1 MMKQVAQWL
10 WLWGGECVMP
20 PAARKQQL
28 VFGNAGINS
37 LLCIAQTGLVSRC
50 AFPCQPTLH
59 FIHWCSTLSPR
70 HPAAAR
76 ADADHASRR
85 THDRSPV
92 PLAALPPGVRPTCSA
107 ASSPVRPRPRG
118 RRHSCCLRQVVL
130 AQPGL
135 QQLLL
140 GAGYHRSWSAAGR
153 RRACRFRFLYLV
165 TSRVLGMPAADTSRH
180 LRRQVLGEP
189 VLGAPHQRG
198 SSQAVGRIDGE

>member
-1 MMKQVAQWL
+1 
-10 WLWGGECVMP
+10 MP

-107 ASSPVRPRPRG
+107 ASSPVRPRPSR
-118 RRHSCCLRQVVL
+118 RRHSCCLRHSG
-130 AQPGL
+130 AIRWCSRSPACSGCSWAAGTIAPGL
-135 QQLLL
+135 PL
-140 GAGYHRSWSAAGR
+140 AA
-153 RRACRFRFLYLV
+153 AEHVDFRFY
-165 TSRVLGMPAADTSRH
+165 TW
-180 LRRQVLGEP
+180 
-189 VLGAPHQRG
+189 
-198 SSQAVGRIDGE
+198 